1 MDLSHLIEKLDR
13 EGTDRLRK
21 VMRLANR
28 EAQQMAHDYIGTEHL
43 LLAILREGGGIAVRV
58 LKAQGV
64 TANDVCKEVRNLVEP
79 SPDFVG
85 EGKLPHVPRA
95 MTAFFHA
102 QREAQKCKSKLIGT
116 EHLLLGLLRDQM
128 GVAAQVLMNLGL
140 RLDELEQDVRD
151 AIRIDTE
158 GNGGQERAATP

>member
-64 TANDVCKEVRNLVEP
+64 TANDVCKEVRNLV
-79 SPDFVG
+79 
-85 EGKLPHVPRA
+85 RA
-95 MTAFFHA
+95 KPGLRWRRQTAACATSNDGLFPCP
-102 QREAQKCKSKLIGT
+102 REAQKCKSKLIGT
-116 EHLLLGLLRDQM
+116 EHLLLGLLRDQNGGCCS
-128 GVAAQVLMNLGL
+128 GV
-140 RLDELEQDVRD
+140 DELGSQTR
-151 AIRIDTE
+151 
-158 GNGGQERAATP
+158 